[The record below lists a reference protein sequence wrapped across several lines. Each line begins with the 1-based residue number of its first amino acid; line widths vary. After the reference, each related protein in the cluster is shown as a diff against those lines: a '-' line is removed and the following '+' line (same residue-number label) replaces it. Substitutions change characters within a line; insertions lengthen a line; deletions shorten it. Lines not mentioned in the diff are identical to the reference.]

1 MQVSEFKGIQ
11 QYHDGRPV
19 ADYCNVIPLGSSAI
33 DRYGESIC
41 YNYTED
47 PLDPVIETFVDSRQN
62 IYVCTRSKL
71 FRYFRR
77 GNGWDYQFMRD
88 LGFLCERASF
98 CESSTKPSQVYFC
111 DGRNVFYWNLE
122 NSSVPL
128 PSEAGYR
135 GSAFVVTEI
144 PFYTNP
150 DDITINGQSLDS
162 WMDAN
167 AIPENNDPMPVLR
180 GWWPTSGIEGA
191 KNNISSIAWFD
202 NRLILVQ
209 TEKNTVWLSAIDP
222 SRFTQPTFEHNGYY
236 YPVLPWQVV
245 SSQQPNSYMNA
256 MFPNYY
262 ISTASSAVLQDVVAF
277 AGNLY
282 FLNNLTIEVWSA
294 TGNDSNPIQHNSQNT
309 LYYGGRSPVI
319 IDDTLYLICKGA
331 IHNDFIAAI
340 NQNGAIEK
348 VSNAEIELR
357 LQPETFRLRP
367 LSIRDQAMIVAYC
380 DEYYRNGFAMTKE
393 KMWWRYFN
401 NDSRCIAW
409 SLINVDGSIVGISKY
424 GSLLKADESTRKFVD
439 GSPVIRSVRGGFIQ
453 FAARK
458 ILREVEVI
466 CDTGVYMDASMA
478 RPKLYLRVSFNRGLG
493 FGPYLYRALGAF
505 GTNNRQMLWR
515 NCGSGNSLLLE
526 FGTSDDVRFQIY
538 GLRFELG

>member
-1 MQVSEFKGIQ
+1 MQISKFEGIK

-19 ADYCNVIPLGSSAI
+19 ADYCNMIPLGTSVI
-33 DRYGESIC
+33 DRYGETIC
-41 YNYTED
+41 YDYTED
-47 PLDPVIETFVDSRQN
+47 PLDPVIETFVDSKQN

-77 GNGWDYQFMRD
+77 GNGWDMQFMRN
-88 LGFLCERASF
+88 LGFYCEKASF

-111 DGRNVFYWNLE
+111 DGRSVFYWNIE
-122 NSSVPL
+122 ASNKAL
-128 PSEAGYR
+128 PPEAGYR
-135 GSAFVVTEI
+135 GAGFVVTEI
-144 PFYTNP
+144 PFYENP
-150 DDITINGQSLDS
+150 DDITINSVSLDD

-167 AIPENNDPMPVLR
+167 AIPENNDPMPTLY
-180 GWWPTSGIEGA
+180 GWWPTADVEGV
-191 KNNISSIAWFD
+191 KINVSSITWFD
-202 NRLILVQ
+202 NRLVLVQ
-209 TEKNTVWLSAIDP
+209 ADKNTVWLSAIDP
-222 SRFTQPTFEHNGYY
+222 SRYTQPSFEYNGYY

-245 SSQQPNSYMNA
+245 SSQEPDSYYNA

-262 ISTASSAVLQDVVAF
+262 ISTASSAVLQDAIAF
-277 AGNLY
+277 AGSLY

-294 TGNDSNPIQHNSQNT
+294 TGNNDNPIQHNSQNT

-340 NQNGAIEK
+340 NQTGAIEK

-357 LQPETFRLRP
+357 LQPETYRLRP

-380 DEYYRNGFAMTKE
+380 DKHYRNGFAMTKE

-401 NDSRCIAW
+401 DESRCMAW
-409 SLINVDGSIVGISKY
+409 SLINIDGDIVGISKY
-424 GSLLKADESTRKFVD
+424 GTLLKANEATREFVD
-439 GSPVIRSVRGGFIQ
+439 GTPVIRCIRGGFTQ

-458 ILREVEVI
+458 ILREVEVV
-466 CDTGVYMDASMA
+466 CDTGVYLDSAMA
-478 RPKLYLRVSFNRGLG
+478 RPRLYLRVSFNRGLG

-526 FGTSDDVRFQIY
+526 FGTSDNVRFQVY
-538 GLRFELG
+538 GLRFELS

>member
-1 MQVSEFKGIQ
+1 MQISEFNGIQ

-33 DRYGESIC
+33 DRYGETIC
-41 YNYTED
+41 YDYTED
-47 PLDPVIETFVDSRQN
+47 PLDPVIETFVDSQQN
-62 IYVCTRSKL
+62 IYVCTRSQL
-71 FRYFRR
+71 FMYYKH
-77 GNGWDYQFMRD
+77 GNGWSMQFMKYH
-88 LGFLCERASF
+88 GVACERASF

-111 DGRNVFYWNLE
+111 DGRNVYYWNLE
-122 NSSVPL
+122 HTSKPL
-128 PSEAGYR
+128 PAEAGYR
-135 GSAFVVTEI
+135 GAAFAVTEI
-144 PFYTNP
+144 PFYDNLN
-150 DDITINGQSLDS
+150 DITINGDSLDT

-167 AIPENNDPMPVLR
+167 AIPANSDPLPPLY
-180 GWWPTSGIEGA
+180 GWWPTSDVSGT
-191 KNNISSIAWFD
+191 KRNISSIAWFD

-209 TEKNTVWLSAIDP
+209 AEKNTVWLSAVDP
-222 SRFTQPTFEHNGYY
+222 SRFTQPSLESNGYY
-236 YPVLPWQVV
+236 YPMLPWQVM
-245 SSQQPNSYMNA
+245 SSQEPDSYVDV

-340 NQNGAIEK
+340 SQNGAIEK

-357 LQPETFRLRP
+357 LQPEAFRLRP
-367 LSIRDQAMIVAYC
+367 LSIRDQAMVIAYS
-380 DEYYRNGFAMTKE
+380 DKYYKNGFAVTKE
-393 KMWWRYFN
+393 KKWWRYFN
-401 NDSRCIAW
+401 DESRCIAW
-409 SLINVDGSIVGISKY
+409 SLVNVNGSIIGISKY
-424 GSLLKADESTRKFVD
+424 GSLLKADETTRKFVD
-439 GSPVIRSVRGGFIQ
+439 GTPVIRSVRGGFTQ

-466 CDTGVYMDASMA
+466 CDTGVYMDAAMA
-478 RPKLYLRVSFNRGLG
+478 RPRLYLRVSFNRGLG

-515 NCGSGNSLLLE
+515 NCGSGNSILLE
-526 FGTSDDVRFQIY
+526 FGTSDDVRFQLY
-538 GLRFELG
+538 GLRFELS

>member
-1 MQVSEFKGIQ
+1 MQISKFEGIQ

-19 ADYCNVIPLGSSAI
+19 ADYCNMIPLGTSVI
-33 DRYGESIC
+33 DRYGETIC
-41 YNYTED
+41 YDYTED
-47 PLDPVIETFVDSRQN
+47 PLDPVIETFVDSKQN

-71 FRYFRR
+71 FRYFRY
-77 GNGWDYQFMRD
+77 GNGWNTQLMRN
-88 LGFLCERASF
+88 LGFYCEKASF

-111 DGRNVFYWNLE
+111 DGRSVFYWNIE
-122 NSSVPL
+122 NSNKAL
-128 PSEAGYR
+128 PPEAGYR

-144 PFYTNP
+144 PFYENP
-150 DDITINGQSLDS
+150 DDITINGVSLDD

-167 AIPENNDPMPVLR
+167 AIPENSDPMPTLY
-180 GWWPTSGIEGA
+180 GWWPTADVDGVKI
-191 KNNISSIAWFD
+191 NISSITWFD
-202 NRLILVQ
+202 NRLVLVQ
-209 TEKNTVWLSAIDP
+209 TDKNTVWLSAVDP
-222 SRFTQPTFEHNGYY
+222 SRYTQPSFEYNGYY

-245 SSQQPNSYMNA
+245 SSQEPDSYYNA

-262 ISTASSAVLQDVVAF
+262 ISTASSAVLQDAIAF
-277 AGNLY
+277 AGSLY

-294 TGNDSNPIQHNSQNT
+294 TGNNDNPIQHNSQNT

-340 NQNGAIEK
+340 NQTGAIEK

-357 LQPETFRLRP
+357 LQPETYRLRP

-380 DEYYRNGFAMTKE
+380 DRHYRNGFAMTKE

-401 NDSRCIAW
+401 DESRCMAW
-409 SLINVDGSIVGISKY
+409 SLINIDGDIVGISKY
-424 GSLLKADESTRKFVD
+424 GTLLKANEATRKFVD
-439 GSPVIRSVRGGFIQ
+439 GTPVIRCIRGGFTQ

-458 ILREVEVI
+458 ILREVEVV
-466 CDTGVYMDASMA
+466 CDTGVYLDSAME
-478 RPKLYLRVSFNRGLG
+478 RPRLYLRVSFNRGLG

-526 FGTSDDVRFQIY
+526 FGTSDNVRFQVY
-538 GLRFELG
+538 GLRFELS